1 MTINEGIL
9 ALPGFGKTKQVRVI
23 GPTGEQ
29 LGNVSVAA
37 ALNIAYEKGL
47 DLVLVAPQG
56 NPPVCKVLDYGKFRF
71 ERDKKEKE
79 ARKNQ
84 QVADIKEVQLT
95 CKIDVNDF
103 NTKARNALRF
113 LSNGDKVRVVLRFKG
128 RELSR
133 MELGA
138 ELLEKFKEACSEK
151 GVVDKEPVLEGR
163 SMTMFISPIKASAS
177 AKKDKVKEAEA
188 AKAE

>member
-79 ARKNQ
+79 ARKNWWSWP
-84 QVADIKEVQLT
+84 DRMRRSYWNRIG
-95 CKIDVNDF
+95 IG
-103 NTKARNALRF
+103 
-113 LSNGDKVRVVLRFKG
+113 S
-128 RELSR
+128 RE
-133 MELGA
+133 
-138 ELLEKFKEACSEK
+138 K
-151 GVVDKEPVLEGR
+151 
-163 SMTMFISPIKASAS
+163 
-177 AKKDKVKEAEA
+177 
-188 AKAE
+188 KAEQSVP